1 MFTLTSLKTKME
13 PEKPVCSC
21 FDVQKKHVI
30 PVIPNQITCNFYQTI
45 TYTPKICGT
54 KSPQVHVL
62 VAIFEPPKHF
72 SRAGLRKGLQLI
84 FHHHFTKFLKTFLG
98 FRCWNHRVFLL
109 CFFFSEWHESIK
121 QKLFSLQKIFVGI
134 HVCRYMYVYINWSYI
149 YISYI
154 NLNYTDSIGI
164 AASSDQT
171 RYNKFSKRCQMDEFL
186 DA

>member
-1 MFTLTSLKTKME
+1 MMFTLTSLKTKME

-109 CFFFSEWHESIK
+109 CFFFWSDMNPLNKNYFHCRRFLLESMY
-121 QKLFSLQKIFVGI
+121 VGI
-134 HVCRYMYVYINWSYI
+134 CMYI
-149 YISYI
+149 
-154 NLNYTDSIGI
+154 
-164 AASSDQT
+164 
-171 RYNKFSKRCQMDEFL
+171 
-186 DA
+186 